1 MAQWNLWHGCTKVS
15 SGCSR
20 CYVYRRDAEFGRD
33 ASIVHKT
40 GSFNLPVRKD
50 RHGNYKLQPDGE
62 YVYTCFTSDFFHPAA
77 DEWRPEAWSMMKER
91 PDLQFFFI
99 TKRPERFSIGLPD
112 DWGDGYENVHISC
125 TCENQQMANR
135 RLPVF
140 LELPIRH
147 KQIIHEPM
155 LEEIHI
161 EKFLEKYH
169 DGIELVSCGGESG
182 EDARVCDYGWVL
194 QTMTQCVRYDV
205 AFHFHQTGARF
216 KRGEKIYLIDRKDQQ
231 TQAEKAGIDYT
242 PGRNNA

>member
-20 CYVYRRDAEFGRD
+20 CYVYRRDAEFGR
-33 ASIVHKT
+33 ATSIIHKT

-77 DEWRPEAWSMMKER
+77 DEWRSEAWSMMKER

-112 DWGDGYENVHISC
+112 DWGAGYENVHISC

-147 KQIIHEPM
+147 KQIASMSRCWRRSISRNSWRNTITGSNWYPAA
-155 LEEIHI
+155 
-161 EKFLEKYH
+161 
-169 DGIELVSCGGESG
+169 GNP
-182 EDARVCDYGWVL
+182 AR
-194 QTMTQCVRYDV
+194 
-205 AFHFHQTGARF
+205 
-216 KRGEKIYLIDRKDQQ
+216 
-231 TQAEKAGIDYT
+231 T
-242 PGRNNA
+242 PGSVIMGGCFRR